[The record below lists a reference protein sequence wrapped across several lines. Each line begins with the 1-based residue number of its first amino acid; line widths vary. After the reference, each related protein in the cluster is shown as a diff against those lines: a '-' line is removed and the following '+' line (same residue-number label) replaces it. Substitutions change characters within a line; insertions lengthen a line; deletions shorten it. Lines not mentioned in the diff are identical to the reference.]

1 MRKITAYLTIIAF
14 FGILAGCALLGIVL
28 PDAQSSL
35 AENRTLTARPVNDL
49 SDLEALT
56 ENWNNYAV
64 DQFPMRERLLSVYS
78 ALELM
83 QGKRFSRNTYVT
95 SDGWLL
101 TFPYALTD
109 SSLQNLVSALEGAA
123 GRTGVPFVYALLPQ
137 KNDMLSGLAE
147 PYLDAGNTLSNR
159 TRLLDAIASAS
170 GVTAAD
176 VSGDFLEL
184 YGEDEAERMY
194 FRTDF
199 HWNALG
205 AFRAAESI
213 ASELAREG
221 IISEA
226 DVPRED
232 DFEWRDLT
240 GEAEY
245 MGDLNRRFSNLLST
259 GEFIPYYSVKNTER
273 IEYYTSVDDSVK
285 VERSEIVSRGLGG
298 KELNYNTL
306 FTDNLGYFRVINPD
320 ARSDKHVLILKD
332 SYQNPTT
339 DYFTELFS
347 EVDIIDP
354 RAYKDIPLQEL
365 VEARDIDAVILM
377 FHQENVSSELIGF
390 LNG

>member
-1 MRKITAYLTIIAF
+1 MRKITAYLTVIAF
-14 FGILAGCALLGIVL
+14 FGILAGCALLGIAL

-64 DQFPMRERLLSVYS
+64 DQFPMRERLLGVYS
-78 ALELM
+78 ALELI
-83 QGKRFSRNTYVT
+83 QGKRFARNTYVT

-101 TFPYALTD
+101 TFPYTLTD
-109 SSLQNLVSALEGAA
+109 SSLQDLASALEGAA

-137 KNDMLSGLAE
+137 KNDMLAGLAE
-147 PYLDAGNTLSNR
+147 PYLDAANTSSNR
-159 TRLLDAIASAS
+159 TRLLDAIASAN

-184 YGEDEAERMY
+184 YGENEAERMY
-194 FRTDF
+194 YRTDF

-205 AFRAAESI
+205 AFRAAESV
-213 ASELAREG
+213 AEELAHEG
-221 IISEA
+221 IISNA
-226 DVPRED
+226 DIPRED

-240 GEAEY
+240 SKAEY

-259 GEFIPYYSVKNTER
+259 REFIPYYGVKNAER

-285 VERSEIVSRGLGG
+285 VERSEIVARGLGST
-298 KELNYNTL
+298 ELNYSTL
-306 FTDNLGYFRVINPD
+306 STDNLGYFRVINPD
-320 ARSDKHVLILKD
+320 ARSDKRVLILKD
-332 SYQNPTT
+332 SYQNLTT
-339 DYFTELFS
+339 DYFTELFR
-347 EVDIIDP
+347 EVNVIDP
-354 RAYKDIPLQEL
+354 RAYRDIPLQEL
-365 VEARDIDAVILM
+365 VKTRNIDAVIFM